1 MPKKFRML
9 VVLGLLALALFPAGS
24 VLAQDPN
31 APIVRIT
38 QVDNSKFPQVTVY
51 VSVTNAAGEPV
62 AVDPSTIQI
71 QENGQVMQAT
81 SVSGQGDIGPLT
93 TLLVM
98 DISGSMEKGDKIT
111 AAKNA
116 AKAYIDQMRAGD
128 QAGLISFNTAVNVVQ
143 PVTPDKN
150 ALVAGID
157 ALQPAGNTAM
167 FDALLQGM
175 DVLKDV
181 TGRKAIILLSD
192 GIDNRSHSSVDDVVN
207 TIGPAGL
214 SISTIGLGD
223 PSQSTNNFGL
233 DEAALKSLAER
244 AGGFYG
250 FATAPQD
257 LLALY
262 QQRGSALQHEMSFNY
277 TSPAALRDGINR
289 NLQVSF
295 GGDPALT
302 TSGGYN
308 PGGVLPEV
316 SSRSWMLF
324 VGILIGLIVLLGLP
338 FLISRGAH
346 VFSGMG
352 AKKAA
357 SPAQATGGAART
369 RMGAA
374 TPPHTGAAKGR
385 VRLK

>member
-1 MPKKFRML
+1 MPKTLRFFL
-9 VVLGLLALALFPAGS
+9 ALGLLALALFPLSSAF
-24 VLAQDPN
+24 AQDPN

-62 AVDPSTIQI
+62 AVDPATIQI
-71 QENGQVMQAT
+71 QENGQMMQAT

-111 AAKNA
+111 AAKTA
-116 AKAYIDQMRAGD
+116 AKAYIDQMRSGD
-128 QAGLISFNTAVNVVQ
+128 QAGLISFNTAVNLVQ
-143 PVTPDKN
+143 PVTSDKN
-150 ALVAGID
+150 VLASAVD
-157 ALQPAGNTAM
+157 SLQPAGNTAM
-167 FDALLQGM
+167 FDALIQGV
-175 DVLKDV
+175 DVLKNIS
-181 TGRKAIILLSD
+181 GRKGIILLSD
-192 GIDNRSHSSVDDVVN
+192 GIDNRSHSSVDDVIN

-223 PSQSTNNFGL
+223 PTQSTNNFGL
-233 DEAALKSLAER
+233 DEPALKSLAER

-262 QQRGSALQHEMSFNY
+262 QQRGAALQNEMSFSY
-277 TSPAALRDGINR
+277 ASPATLRDGVNR
-289 NLQVSF
+289 NVQVSF

-302 TSGGYN
+302 TAGGYN

-316 SSRSWMLF
+316 ASRSWPLF
-324 VGILIGLIVLLGLP
+324 ALIMIGLILLLGLP

-346 VFSGMG
+346 LFSGLGKKNAPAAAASGNRGRGVHMG
-352 AKKAA
+352 A
-357 SPAQATGGAART
+357 PAPRSSAV
-369 RMGAA
+369 
-374 TPPHTGAAKGR
+374 KGR